1 MALTNLKTLSTN
13 EKLAV
18 LHTSAGG
25 QQLEE
30 WLAAGLSLSR
40 IARILD
46 IQTDTMC
53 RWCRKYPDITAI
65 VAPYSHIVLE
75 DMTRPPAYRII
86 YAYYAYGAYFKGCI
100 MEEYSTLEEVWSSI
114 FVQQYFSSFGKSEV
128 DYYESYLA
136 AMKNSG
142 AFKLSNWYLIAYCT
156 VSKKGLIKPEKPPV
170 QPFYLKTYLL

>member
-1 MALTNLKTLSTN
+1 MALTNLKTLSTS

-30 WLAAGLSLSR
+30 WLVSGLSLSK

-46 IQTDTMC
+46 IQTDTMY

-65 VAPYSHIVLE
+65 VAPYAHIVLE
-75 DMTRPPAYRII
+75 DLTKPLAYRII
-86 YAYYAYGAYFKGCI
+86 YAYDAYGAHFKGCV

-114 FVQQYFSSFGKSEV
+114 FVQQYFNSFGKSEV
-128 DYYESYLA
+128 DYYESYIA
-136 AMKNSG
+136 AMQSTG
-142 AFKLSNWYLIAYCT
+142 CFKLSHWYLIAYYT
-156 VSKKGLIKPEKPPV
+156 LNRKGLIKPQKPPI
-170 QPFYLKTYLL
+170 